1 MFRHGEISTETD
13 KKPFVFTLI
22 AFAASAAATVLLLVL
37 FWGNALAIFAAV
49 LLGIVAVSAGSVLF
63 ALLTDRAYIEGDRL
77 HMSYMFRRRE
87 ISLDKIGKISYKE
100 DVYHVFGKDGNL
112 VGTINGKLTGI
123 GNVIFELDRR
133 QIPFV

>member
-49 LLGIVAVSAGSVLF
+49 LLGIVAIAAFSVLL
-63 ALLTDRAYIEGDRL
+63 ALITDRAYIEDDRL
-77 HMSYMFRRRE
+77 CMSYMFRKRE
-87 ISLDKIGKISYKE
+87 ISLDKIGRISCKE
-100 DVYHVFGKDGNL
+100 DVYSVFGKDGNL